1 MCFTGKLKCTHVTT
15 FDYLLTRTCDQV
27 SRDEYKP
34 QHIKFTHAFNL
45 DNMGMFGRL
54 LMPLKAHMFGSWI
67 KRCRGACF
75 LSGDVSKSRNCFQ
88 HLTKER
94 RTSFSCHSLRRVYL
108 KYKRL

>member
-1 MCFTGKLKCTHVTT
+1 
-15 FDYLLTRTCDQV
+15 V

-67 KRCRGACF
+67 NVVVVHVF
-75 LSGDVSKSRNCFQ
+75 
-88 HLTKER
+88 
-94 RTSFSCHSLRRVYL
+94 
-108 KYKRL
+108 